1 LHPFPCEGIPC
12 VFPRS
17 DAPASITGISNAWTA
32 AATTGGVVAAA
43 ATPAAAVKQQ
53 QQPSLPPP
61 PVIDASSPPP
71 TTQREDFTSVARQ
84 PQPSLPPPPPPPPP
98 AVIDASSP
106 APTTQRMG
114 VFGSNASGTQTAQLT
129 IFYAGTVNVF
139 NDVTQEKAHLIML
152 LANGGGGGTSWTSAA
167 PAKFISSQGSS
178 SIMSAPPS
186 LMNAVTAKTPVQTV
200 TTPPAANPPPASSSV
215 VSTTTTS
222 AAACAPNVAP
232 PMLLLPSAPQNS
244 AAKLQQQQ
252 EYSSLSQL
260 PVLLNMR
267 DTTSL
272 TIVPLSA
279 LLPPAAPQGQNIS
292 SQGTII
298 SQKQEALLL
307 PELSRVMTA
316 ALNVKSERSDAL
328 VSLANALSM
337 QAEKNNMGLSAKK
350 GNELQLELLQEA
362 ASNPSSCAPAASLN
376 AAMCGSSVCYTQGIF
391 IYFFCVNFIYVVR
404 PELIG

>member
-1 LHPFPCEGIPC
+1 
-12 VFPRS
+12 
-17 DAPASITGISNAWTA
+17 
-32 AATTGGVVAAA
+32 
-43 ATPAAAVKQQ
+43 
-53 QQPSLPPP
+53 
-61 PVIDASSPPP
+61 
-71 TTQREDFTSVARQ
+71 
-84 PQPSLPPPPPPPPP
+84 
-98 AVIDASSP
+98 
-106 APTTQRMG
+106 
-114 VFGSNASGTQTAQLT
+114 
-129 IFYAGTVNVF
+129 
-139 NDVTQEKAHLIML
+139 
-152 LANGGGGGTSWTSAA
+152 
-167 PAKFISSQGSS
+167 
-178 SIMSAPPS
+178 
-186 LMNAVTAKTPVQTV
+186 
-200 TTPPAANPPPASSSV
+200 
-215 VSTTTTS
+215 
-222 AAACAPNVAP
+222 
-232 PMLLLPSAPQNS
+232 MLLLPSAPQNS